1 MFCFENKSALGVC
14 LSVCAHAYAISLE
27 DVGLQIQTQMLF
39 GSDPVPVTVLELG
52 HFSLFYVSP
61 VVG

>member
-1 MFCFENKSALGVC
+1 MFCFENKSALGVY
-14 LSVCAHAYAISLE
+14 LSVYVHVYTTSLE

-39 GSDPVPVTVLELG
+39 GPDPAPVLELG
-52 HFSLFYVSP
+52 HFSLFDVSP